1 MKKKRVLIIYATYG
15 SGHKTVA
22 NYIYNYFN
30 EKGKYEVKVMDIM
43 DYGNIIGNISKKV
56 FEQNFKHRS
65 SLVFTT
71 LYKIFDRKSTTVGYK
86 SVTRALFHNK
96 KLKED
101 IVSYNP
107 DLIIASH
114 FFGATIG
121 GIYNKKGLI
130 NSKIISIITDFKS
143 HELWIKDIN
152 YMDALIVS
160 NDIVKKEL
168 VLNNGIDK
176 RKIYS
181 FGIPISESF
190 SLTSDKEKIKNKYKV
205 NNGKLTFLFFAGG
218 SMGSSFTYEY
228 LKKVLECRYDI
239 NIIFVCGKNERL
251 KEKVNYL
258 VLQEG
263 YKNVMVLGFSN
274 EVNNLLNICDVVIT
288 KPGGISVTECLEMK
302 KPMLLIQGNGGQ
314 EIYNARF
321 VCFNGYGINCR
332 RPKKLVWAMNKII
345 HNRNVLDN
353 MNNKLS
359 KYDTNKS
366 LEKLYKLSESLMR

>member
-1 MKKKRVLIIYATYG
+1 MEKKRVLIIYATYG

-86 SVTRALFHNK
+86 SATKALFHNK

-205 NNGKLTFLFFAGG
+205 NNGKLTLLIYAGD
-218 SMGSSFTYEY
+218 SMGSSFIYEY
-228 LKKVLECRYDI
+228 LKKVLECR
-239 NIIFVCGKNERL
+239 
-251 KEKVNYL
+251 
-258 VLQEG
+258 
-263 YKNVMVLGFSN
+263 
-274 EVNNLLNICDVVIT
+274 
-288 KPGGISVTECLEMK
+288 
-302 KPMLLIQGNGGQ
+302 
-314 EIYNARF
+314 
-321 VCFNGYGINCR
+321 
-332 RPKKLVWAMNKII
+332 
-345 HNRNVLDN
+345 
-353 MNNKLS
+353 
-359 KYDTNKS
+359 
-366 LEKLYKLSESLMR
+366 

>member
-1 MKKKRVLIIYATYG
+1 MEKKRVLIIYATYG

-168 VLNNGIDK
+168 VLN
-176 RKIYS
+176 
-181 FGIPISESF
+181 
-190 SLTSDKEKIKNKYKV
+190 
-205 NNGKLTFLFFAGG
+205 
-218 SMGSSFTYEY
+218 
-228 LKKVLECRYDI
+228 
-239 NIIFVCGKNERL
+239 
-251 KEKVNYL
+251 
-258 VLQEG
+258 
-263 YKNVMVLGFSN
+263 
-274 EVNNLLNICDVVIT
+274 
-288 KPGGISVTECLEMK
+288 
-302 KPMLLIQGNGGQ
+302 
-314 EIYNARF
+314 
-321 VCFNGYGINCR
+321 
-332 RPKKLVWAMNKII
+332 
-345 HNRNVLDN
+345 
-353 MNNKLS
+353 
-359 KYDTNKS
+359 
-366 LEKLYKLSESLMR
+366 